1 LPFTL
6 QRTFLGRFGGTPK
19 KFFFTLQQAS
29 SAGNLVFKERVSQLC
44 GVVKTAG
51 KKQLLRNHFIPAV
64 VKSALFKTQGFYA
77 EAKKES

>member
-1 LPFTL
+1 M
-6 QRTFLGRFGGTPK
+6 
-19 KFFFTLQQAS
+19 
-29 SAGNLVFKERVSQLC
+29 
-44 GVVKTAG
+44 KTAG